1 MMELNLDGNCDGTV
15 RSLTGARRRRSG
27 GLPHAPRVLHVD
39 RDGDSALTLAALL
52 VPEARLTHVAT
63 LEAAMQA
70 IARTRYTLVVLDPN
84 LPDGD
89 GVILLDALESARA
102 PTPLLLYAEQDPH
115 WRGQGGRF
123 LHKPLTSPRQL
134 WRMLSELLD
143 GITPPAAP
151 PEPQP

>member
-1 MMELNLDGNCDGTV
+1 MMELNLDGNYEGTV
-15 RSLTGARRRRSG
+15 RSLTGARQRRNA
-27 GLPHAPRVLHVD
+27 GLSNAPRVLHVD

-52 VPEARLTHVAT
+52 LPEARLTHVAT

-70 IARTRYTLVVLDPN
+70 IARMRYTLVVLDPD

-89 GVILLDALESARA
+89 GVILLGALEAARA

-134 WRMLSELLD
+134 WGMLSALLD
-143 GITPPAAP
+143 GVAPPAAP
-151 PEPQP
+151 PEPLP